1 MNSYERLKKNPPTF
15 RHLTGLSVEEFDKLL
30 AELETAWKAQRAKR
44 LRDRSRRRR
53 PGAGRKPKLG
63 LADRLLLVLIYY
75 RTYVTQDFLGSL
87 FGIDKGTA
95 CRIIQQIALLLTGIF
110 RIPEKKLR
118 IEPEEI
124 AEVFVDG
131 TEQPINRPKKK
142 QRRSYSG
149 KKKRHTIKHHHR
161 GTQEE
166 KTRPCGTEA
175 KSTPGA
181 MSTLRGHVRQL
192 ATLLT
197 TCPRSV
203 GMAPGVASV
212 SKAARGKVH
221 DKKIYDQS
229 KTRIPKEATGYG
241 DTAYQGTPLKTP
253 KKKPRKGDL
262 NARDKKGN
270 RRVSRK
276 RIVVEHGI
284 GKMKIWRIASDRYR
298 NPLRRHTVMMKNVAG
313 LHNRMFG

>member
-1 MNSYERLKKNPPTF
+1 M
-15 RHLTGLSVEEFDKLL
+15 
-30 AELETAWKAQRAKR
+30 
-44 LRDRSRRRR
+44 
-53 PGAGRKPKLG
+53 
-63 LADRLLLVLIYY
+63 
-75 RTYVTQDFLGSL
+75 
-87 FGIDKGTA
+87 
-95 CRIIQQIALLLTGIF
+95 TGIF

-149 KKKRHTIKHHHR
+149 KKKRHTIKHQVIVVR
-161 GTQEE
+161 
-166 KTRPCGTEA
+166 K
-175 KSTPGA
+175 KKKPGLA
-181 MSTLRGHVRQL
+181 GQKQKVR
-192 ATLLT
+192 
-197 TCPRSV
+197 
-203 GMAPGVASV
+203 VASV

-298 NPLRRHTVMMKNVAG
+298 NPLRRHTVMMKNIAG